1 MNADRDLIRRAQ
13 SGDQEAFAQ
22 IVQDHQTMVYRL
34 ALAKTQRHHDA
45 EEITQTVFLKAWQG
59 LPAFRGEAAL
69 STWLYRLT
77 LNSCTDFF
85 RQSHPEPL
93 SLDDLGSPAR
103 TPVQPSP
110 EEDFLW
116 QEKQAALLQAIHRLP
131 EQSREILVLREF
143 DGRSYEEL
151 SQILGIPVGTVR
163 SRLARARLALR
174 KDLLAQGNFFAPP
187 PSNPAEGI
195 PDPGKGGKKP

>member
-1 MNADRDLIRRAQ
+1 MHAEQDLVRRAQ

-22 IVQDHQTMVYRL
+22 LVRAHQTMVYRL
-34 ALAKTQRHHDA
+34 ALARTRRHQDA
-45 EEITQTVFLKAWQG
+45 EEIAQTVFVKAWQG

-77 LNSCTDFF
+77 LNACTDFF
-85 RQSHPEPL
+85 RQSYPEPL

-110 EEDFLW
+110 EEDLL
-116 QEKQAALLQAIHRLP
+116 QREKEAALLQAIHRLP
-131 EQSREILVLREF
+131 EQSREILALREF

-174 KDLLAQGNFFAPP
+174 KDLLTQGNFFAPL
-187 PSNPAEGI
+187 PSNQGD